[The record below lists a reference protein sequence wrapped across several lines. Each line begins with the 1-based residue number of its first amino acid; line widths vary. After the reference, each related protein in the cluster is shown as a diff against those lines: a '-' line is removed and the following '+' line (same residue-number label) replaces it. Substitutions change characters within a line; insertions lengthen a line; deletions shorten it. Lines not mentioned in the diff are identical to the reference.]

1 MRKNVVVLGVVLALV
16 AVPAFAAI
24 EYEFSQKTTTE
35 DPLVPTTDLTAK
47 AIIDGA
53 RTRVEF
59 RSGTLYPPGTYAVSH
74 DPRQVFFV
82 DPVNKS
88 YTEVNMA
95 GATTALAA
103 SSIRIENFKS
113 NLEQLKDK
121 PVIAGIETEHYR
133 IEISYDISV
142 RMGNVPLKRR
152 VNTTIDSWNTNRFG
166 EMAQDF
172 ISGGRTYVTGNEQL
186 DKLMASTRLPGFPMR
201 QTITTRTQHDLPRVK
216 GSQIDVPQVR
226 TAVREMW
233 VNSIREIPATGILFT
248 VPATYAKANTPDAPR
263 AATKVLTFDP
273 EGK

>member
-1 MRKNVVVLGVVLALV
+1 MKTNVLVLGVVLALV

-35 DPLVPTTDLTAK
+35 DPLLPTTDLTAK
-47 AIIDGA
+47 AVIDGA

-59 RSGTLYPPGTYAVSH
+59 RGGTLYPPGTYAVSTDSRH
-74 DPRQVFFV
+74 VYFV
-82 DPVNKS
+82 DPTHKT
-88 YTEVNMA
+88 YTVVNMA

-103 SSIRIENFKS
+103 SSLRIENFKS
-113 NLEQLKDK
+113 NLERMTDT
-121 PVIAGIETEHYR
+121 PVIAGIQTVHYR
-133 IEISYDISV
+133 LMVSYDITV
-142 RMGNVPLKRR
+142 RMGNIPLKRN
-152 VNTTIDSWNTNRFG
+152 VNTTIESWNTDRFG
-166 EMAQDF
+166 DMAQDF

-201 QTITTRTQHDLPRVK
+201 QTITTRTQHDLPQNRNSK
-216 GSQIDVPQVR
+216 IELPAVR

-233 VNSIREIPATGILFT
+233 VSTIREVPAAGVLFT
-248 VPATYAKANTPDAPR
+248 VPATYARADMPDAPR

>member
-1 MRKNVVVLGVVLALV
+1 MKKNVLVMGVVLALV

-47 AIIDGA
+47 AIVDGV

-59 RSGTLYPPGTYAVSH
+59 RTGTLYPPGTYAVSN

-82 DPVNKS
+82 DPMNKS
-88 YTEVNMA
+88 YTEINTA
-95 GATTALAA
+95 GATTSLAA

-113 NLEQLKDK
+113 NLDQMKDK
-121 PVIAGIETEHYR
+121 PVIAGIPTDHYR
-133 IEISYDISV
+133 LEISYDITV
-142 RMGNVPLKRR
+142 RMGSIPLKRH
-152 VNTTIDSWNTNRFG
+152 VTTTIDSWNTNRFG

-172 ISGGRTYVTGNEQL
+172 ISGNRSYVTGNEQL

-201 QTITTRTQHDLPRVK
+201 QTITTKTQHDLPKVK
-216 GSQIDVPQVR
+216 GSQIEVPQVR

-233 VNSIREIPATGILFT
+233 VNSIREIPATGVLFT
-248 VPATYAKANTPDAPR
+248 VPAAYAKANMPDAPR
-263 AATKVLTFDP
+263 AATKTLTFDP

>member
-1 MRKNVVVLGVVLALV
+1 MKRNVLVLGVVLALV

-35 DPLVPTTDLTAK
+35 DPLLPTTDLTAK
-47 AIIDGA
+47 AVIDGV

-59 RSGTLYPPGTYAVSH
+59 RGGTLYPPGTYAVST

-82 DPVNKS
+82 DPVNKT

-113 NLEQLKDK
+113 NLERLTDK

-133 IEISYDISV
+133 LFITYDISV
-142 RMGNVPLKRR
+142 RMGNIPLKRR

-166 EMAQDF
+166 DMAQDF
-172 ISGGRTYVTGNEQL
+172 ISGGRTYSTGNEQL
-186 DKLMASTRLPGFPMR
+186 DKLMASTRLPGFPLR
-201 QTITTRTQHDLPRVK
+201 QTITTRSQHDLPANRR
-216 GSQIDVPQVR
+216 SQIELAPVR

-233 VNSIREIPATGILFT
+233 VNSIREAPATGVVFT
-248 VPATYAKANTPDAPR
+248 VPAAYGRADMPDAPR
-263 AATKVLTFDP
+263 AASQVLTFEP